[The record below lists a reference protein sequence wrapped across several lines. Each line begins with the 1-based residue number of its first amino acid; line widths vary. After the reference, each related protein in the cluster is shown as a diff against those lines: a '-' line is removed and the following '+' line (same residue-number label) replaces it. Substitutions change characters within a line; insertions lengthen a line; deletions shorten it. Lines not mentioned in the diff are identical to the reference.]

1 MDFLHRGSIE
11 GKRGAP
17 LPAAQNKPFLYFISP
32 KSAVDFTARYH
43 SVMDD
48 RARLLLKL
56 IVERYISDGEPI
68 GSRTL
73 SKTAGLEL
81 SPASIRNVMADL
93 EEQGFIASPHTSAG
107 RIPTPRGYRMF
118 VDSLIV
124 TQPLAQLSIAHVQDE
139 LRAAMQPQQM
149 VSAAAKMLS
158 ELSAFAGVVAT
169 PKREATFRQIEFVR
183 LAEKRIL
190 LIIVTPD
197 GDVQNRVLITERAYS
212 PSQLVEAANFLNAN
226 YAGRSLGE
234 IRSRLADELLRLR
247 QDVTALMAA
256 AVEAG
261 DDALNGASH
270 ESVVLSGER
279 KLFNTHD
286 LTGNMKTVRRL
297 FDLFEQKS
305 QIAHLLDIAQRAE
318 GVQIFIG
325 GESGVSPLDELSLVT
340 APYTVNGKIVG
351 TLGVIGPTRMAYERV
366 IPIVDITAKLLSGVL
381 SAQSGNG

>member
-1 MDFLHRGSIE
+1 
-11 GKRGAP
+11 
-17 LPAAQNKPFLYFISP
+17 
-32 KSAVDFTARYH
+32 
-43 SVMDD
+43 MDD

-73 SKTAGLEL
+73 SKTSGLEL

-118 VDSLIV
+118 VDRLVV
-124 TQPLAQLSIAHVQDE
+124 TQPLAQLSIAHVQEE

-226 YAGRSLGE
+226 YAGRSLSE
-234 IRSRLADELLRLR
+234 IRSRLAEELLRLR
-247 QDVTALMAA
+247 EDVTALMAA

-261 DDALNGASH
+261 DDALNGAAH

-286 LTGNMKTVRRL
+286 LTGNMNTVRRL

-305 QIAHLLDIAQRAE
+305 QLAHLLDMAQRAE

-340 APYTVNGKIVG
+340 APYTVNGKVVG

>member
-1 MDFLHRGSIE
+1 
-11 GKRGAP
+11 
-17 LPAAQNKPFLYFISP
+17 
-32 KSAVDFTARYH
+32 
-43 SVMDD
+43 MDD

-73 SKTAGLEL
+73 SKHPGLEL

-124 TQPLAQLSIAHVQDE
+124 TQPLAQLSISHVHEE
-139 LRAAMQPQQM
+139 LRAAMQPQQT
-149 VSAAAKMLS
+149 VNAAAKMLS

-169 PKREATFRQIEFVR
+169 PRREAVFRQIEFVR
-183 LAEKRIL
+183 LADKRIL

-197 GDVQNRVLITERAYS
+197 GDVQNRVLITERVYS
-212 PSQLVEAANFLNAN
+212 PSQLIEAANFLNSN
-226 YAGRSLGE
+226 YAGRSIAE
-234 IRSRLADELLRLR
+234 IRSRLAEEMLRLR
-247 QDVTALMAA
+247 QDVTSLMAA

-261 DDALNGASH
+261 DEALNANAQ
-270 ESVVLSGER
+270 ETVVLSGER

-286 LTGNMKTVRRL
+286 LTGNMDTVRRL

-325 GESGVSPLDELSLVT
+325 GESGVSSLDELSVVT
-340 APYTVNGKIVG
+340 APYTVNGQVVG

-381 SAQSGNG
+381 SAQSGTG

>member
-1 MDFLHRGSIE
+1 
-11 GKRGAP
+11 
-17 LPAAQNKPFLYFISP
+17 
-32 KSAVDFTARYH
+32 
-43 SVMDD
+43 MDD

-73 SKTAGLEL
+73 SKSSGLEL

-107 RIPTPRGYRMF
+107 RVPTARGYRMF

-124 TQPLAQLSIAHVQDE
+124 TQPMELLAIAQVKE
-139 LRAAMQPQQM
+139 EFRAAMQPQQT
-149 VSAAAKMLS
+149 VNAAAKMLS

-169 PKREATFRQIEFVR
+169 PKREAVFRQLEFVR
-183 LAEKRIL
+183 LADKRIL

-197 GDVQNRVLITERAYS
+197 GDVQNRVLITERVYS
-212 PSQLVEAANFLNAN
+212 SSQLVEAANFLNSH
-226 YAGRSLGE
+226 YAGRTMTE
-234 IRSRLADELLRLR
+234 IRARLGDEMRQLRE
-247 QDVTALMAA
+247 DVTALMAA

-261 DDALNGASH
+261 GEALHASGS

-279 KLFNTHD
+279 KLFTTHD
-286 LTGNMKTVRRL
+286 LTGNMSTVRRL

-305 QIAHLLDIAQRAE
+305 QIAHLLDIAQHSE

-325 GESGVSPLDELSLVT
+325 GESGVSALDELSIVT
-340 APYTVNGKIVG
+340 APYTVNGHVVG

-366 IPIVDITAKLLSGVL
+366 IPIVDITAKLLSGAL
-381 SAQSGNG
+381 SMQSASQ